1 MKNEDLYALKAA
13 IKSSIRTDGAE
24 IFFYDQARK
33 IWQAK
38 TGNKAAL
45 ELRRLLAQRP
55 TIPNLGASEAKEV
68 LADIL
73 CDPAFYRPIKA
84 TPVHLI
90 NCRNGVLN
98 LKTGQLETEEK
109 PETDFKIQINFEFQ
123 KEVTL
128 TDCKEF
134 CSLLKFIFKLPDD
147 MTSDGM
153 MDHPS
158 VRRLLKI
165 LGYMVSNEYR
175 AKKLLLL
182 IGPSNSGKS
191 QILELL
197 RRVIGEEN
205 TVALN
210 LDELAGQSGGRFRTE
225 LLRKAHALINDELP
239 TAGLK
244 RLSELKK
251 LIAGESITIEAK
263 GKRPM
268 TIKNRTKM
276 LFAGNQLPELCE
288 ADCGNAFAG
297 RLCAVAFK
305 NSIASEKKRDT
316 ELVDTLFEERDAIF
330 SVAVKCFAKI
340 LPQVHFTKDPEA
352 ELLLEAYR
360 EDNSSVATFIKDL
373 SHICKGEGIYTQ
385 DLYSA
390 YCNYCEHNALTAV
403 KNLKAF
409 RQQLLSVPGIQIAKK
424 RLNGDKVARSTVL
437 GIAFAAHN
445 AEV

>member
-109 PETDFKIQINFEFQ
+109 SETDFKIQINFEFQ

-158 VRRLLKI
+158 VRRLLEMM
-165 LGYMVSNEYR
+165 GYLVSNEYR
-175 AKKLLLL
+175 AKKMLIL
-182 IGPSNSGKS
+182 IGPAHSGKS

-197 RRVIGEEN
+197 RRVLGSDN

-225 LLRKAHALINDELP
+225 LLMKAHALINDELP
-239 TAGLK
+239 TNGLK

-251 LIAGESITIEAK
+251 LIAGEYITIEAK

-268 TIKNRTKM
+268 TIKNRTK
-276 LFAGNQLPELCE
+276 LIFAGNQLPELDE
-288 ADCGNAFAG
+288 ADCGNAFSS
-297 RLCAVAFK
+297 RLCVVAFK
-305 NSIASEKKRDT
+305 NSVEQDKWDIKLVEK
-316 ELVDTLFEERDAIF
+316 LFAERDAIF

-340 LPQVHFTKDPEA
+340 LSDLNFTNDPDA
-352 ELLLEAYR
+352 ELLLEAYK
-360 EDNSSVATFIKDL
+360 EENASVETFIKD
-373 SHICKGEGIYTQ
+373 SSVVCKGEGVYTME
-385 DLYSA
+385 LYTA
-390 YCNYCEHNALTAV
+390 YTCYCKRSALTAV